1 MAEIF
6 LPTKGALQEWTVR
19 YNVSGALDGVTA
31 APSAN
36 HTPVEEGV
44 HQVYV
49 DGALGIISPF
59 LYGGLQSRA
68 DRFITFI
75 HVDLDVPAPI
85 GFTMSVA
92 DASMSGPQI
101 IFETH
106 RITSPAVIGETLFIT
121 TECFTVPQGQ
131 ALQIGPVPA
140 PAAGRFHRITIG
152 VRGAATGDDEARL
165 ARMCCCL
172 TDPDASGG
180 GGGGGTPAPPVEPGP
195 SFDFYSFSS
204 SQIAVVDGSDTYA
217 RFSASYTNDGE
228 GAIVN
233 ESNALINSNEGVV
246 GISGEKMPSRAGSL
260 SRMVIRG
267 TSPIL
272 YQWFVEIADDDSV
285 FTRTYLMDAPV
296 ALVADTSTIVDPNE
310 VVAFAA
316 GQLVRTGI
324 TVTSNA
330 VLDLQIDIEV
340 TTT

>member
-36 HTPVEEGV
+36 DTPVEEGV

-49 DGALGIISPF
+49 DGPLGIISPF

-101 IFETH
+101 ILETR

-140 PAAGRFHRITIG
+140 PAAGSFHRITIG

-172 TDPDASGG
+172 TDPDAGAGG
-180 GGGGGTPAPPVEPGP
+180 GGDGPAPPVEPGP

-204 SQIAVVDGSDTYA
+204 ETLSVVDGDDTYA
-217 RFSASYTNDGE
+217 RFSAAYNDNGE
-228 GAIVN
+228 GETVN
-233 ESNALINSNEGVV
+233 LSNALINSNEGFV
-246 GISGEKMPSRAGSL
+246 GISAEKLPSRAGSL

-267 TSPIL
+267 SAPIL
-272 YQWFVEIADDDSV
+272 YQWFVEIADDDGV

-296 ALVADTSTIVDPNE
+296 ALVSNVSAIVDPNE
-310 VVAFAA
+310 AVAFAA

-324 TVTSNA
+324 NVTSNA